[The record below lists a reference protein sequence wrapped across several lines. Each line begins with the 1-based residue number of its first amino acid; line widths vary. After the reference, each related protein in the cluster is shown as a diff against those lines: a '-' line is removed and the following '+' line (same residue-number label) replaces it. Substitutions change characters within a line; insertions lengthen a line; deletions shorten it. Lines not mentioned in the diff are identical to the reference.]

1 MIVVGHRGWLQKYPE
16 NTLTG
21 FSAAIALGVDAIE
34 LDVYLTKDD
43 RLVVIHDQDTDR
55 TTGVPGSVRD
65 MTLDE
70 IRRLDAGRWFSSE
83 FTGERIP
90 TLDEVMELAA
100 GKVALAVEVKPPG
113 GTSGRLCEKLIPL
126 VKSYPDDVVVH
137 SFDANFLREFH
148 ALCGDVD
155 TGLLCMA
162 TSGTVAL
169 AKEIGCTA
177 FHPAWQTLTHELNVA
192 ARRAGL
198 NIMVWTARSE
208 EDCHAILDRLDV
220 DAIGADCP
228 DVLLKILRNEGER

>member
-1 MIVVGHRGWLQKYPE
+1 MIVVGHRGWRQKYPE
-16 NTLTG
+16 NTLVS
-21 FSAAIALGVDAIE
+21 FRAAIELGVDAIE

-43 RLVVIHDQDTDR
+43 RLVVIHDSDTER

-70 IRRLDAGRWFSSE
+70 IRRLDAGRWFSPE
-83 FTGERIP
+83 FAGERIP
-90 TLDEVMELAA
+90 ALEEVMELAA

-113 GTSGRLCEKLIPL
+113 GTSARLSEKLIPL
-126 VKSYPDDVVVH
+126 VKSYPGDVVVH
-137 SFDANFLREFH
+137 SFDANYLREFR
-148 ALCGDVD
+148 ALCSDVD

-162 TSGTVAL
+162 SAGTVAL

-177 FHPAWQTLTHELNVA
+177 LHPAWQTLTHELNAA

-198 NIMVWTARSE
+198 NIMVWTVRSE
-208 EDCHAILDRLDV
+208 EDCHAVLDRLDV

-228 DVLLKILRNEGER
+228 DVLLKILQNEGER